1 MQQSIPIYNDET
13 TITMNHSLEY
23 KNKKTKKQVSKK
35 HDKQEHDKQD
45 HDKQDHDKQDHDKQE
60 HDKQEHDKQDD
71 QLIIQT
77 FRYTFSQEFTEQM
90 SYFAKIHQFDDIK
103 TFKEAWKSWS
113 EEDKYIASLI
123 NNEQKILIEQ
133 GYDGNIID
141 KMFKSA
147 RYYYRKKKEIPT
159 TPPQERREYIG
170 CSIKILEIMD
180 VYIKTK
186 FLENTIKTNDNKIK
200 TTISPAHA
208 YNEFCNIYKQS
219 IIDELELLEQQ
230 PNCKLDSKILNEKI
244 KKTFKNRYFI
254 QSKLCK

>member
-13 TITMNHSLEY
+13 TITMNHSVEY
-23 KNKKTKKQVSKK
+23 KNKKTKKQVSKT
-35 HDKQEHDKQD
+35 HDKQESNKQE
-45 HDKQDHDKQDHDKQE
+45 QDKQE
-60 HDKQEHDKQDD
+60 QDKQEQDKQETNK

-103 TFKEAWKSWS
+103 AFKEAWKSWS
-113 EEDKYIASLI
+113 EEDNHIASLI
-123 NNEQKILIEQ
+123 NTEQKILMEQ

-159 TPPQERREYIG
+159 SPPQERREYIG

-200 TTISPAHA
+200 TTISPANA

-219 IIDELELLEQQ
+219 IVDELELLEQQ
-230 PNCKLDSKILNEKI
+230 PDCKLDSKILNEKI